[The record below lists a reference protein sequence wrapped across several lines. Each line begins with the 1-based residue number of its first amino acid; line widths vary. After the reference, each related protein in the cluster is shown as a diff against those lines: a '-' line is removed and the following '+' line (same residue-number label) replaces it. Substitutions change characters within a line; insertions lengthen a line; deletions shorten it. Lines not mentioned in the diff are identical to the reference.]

1 MSLSDCQV
9 QLNVHNQHSADLKH
23 LLVYKSGKGVLF
35 VIQKYIQIFG
45 CTQELVL
52 FWYFALK
59 SNLTYREFIF
69 LFKGSNQRF
78 GET

>member
-1 MSLSDCQV
+1 MFMSLSDCQV

-45 CTQELVL
+45 CTPELVL
-52 FWYFALK
+52 F
-59 SNLTYREFIF
+59 
-69 LFKGSNQRF
+69 
-78 GET
+78 